1 MRGSWERYG
10 VRMAEL
16 ISIHASTW
24 EAADGACIP
33 SQNKK
38 ISIHAS
44 TWEAA
49 SPVSVPI
56 VSPIF
61 QFTPLHERQQF
72 LPLVRQIAFPYF
84 NSRLYMRG
92 SKTDSR
98 NGHRWEF
105 QFTPLHERQP
115 FCPHRRDILSY
126 FNSRLYMRGSGDNV
140 YGWVNRE
147 ISIHASTWEAA
158 TIKSKMYWQSSY
170 FNSRLY
176 MRGSGG
182 YLMRVFV
189 LTFISIHAS
198 TWEAAVKYRPHRG
211 ALSISIH
218 ASTWEAAAK
227 IHNFFNKIDTIFYQT
242 LFFYSNFSEGSLFFN
257 SSSIFLINCI
267 FLPAPMSHKKMY
279 ESHQRTHF

>member
-1 MRGSWERYG
+1 MRGSNYVNPAMGRDY
-10 VRMAEL
+10 

-24 EAADGACIP
+24 EAAPAKSFQTHWCVISIHASTWEAAKRVCWWFWFLRFQFTPLHERQPGD
-33 SQNKK
+33 SDSKESSFQ

-198 TWEAAVKYRPHRG
+198 TWEAAL
-211 ALSISIH
+211 A
-218 ASTWEAAAK
+218 AS
-227 IHNFFNKIDTIFYQT
+227 
-242 LFFYSNFSEGSLFFN
+242 
-257 SSSIFLINCI
+257 
-267 FLPAPMSHKKMY
+267 
-279 ESHQRTHF
+279 